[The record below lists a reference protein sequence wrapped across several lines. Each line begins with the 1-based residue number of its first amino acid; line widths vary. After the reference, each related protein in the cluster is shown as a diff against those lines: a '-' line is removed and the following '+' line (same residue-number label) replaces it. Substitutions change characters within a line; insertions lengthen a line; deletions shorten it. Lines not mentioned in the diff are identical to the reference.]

1 MNKSRVI
8 LTAALVFIGFILL
21 LTITSGTFITIQAGE
36 QGVLF
41 KKFSGGVDTTQTYQ
55 PGFHV
60 IAPWNSMVRYNTR
73 LQELTMNQMEVLANN
88 GLTINLDLTIL
99 YKPISSKLPQLHN
112 DLGEEYANTII
123 VPEIRSAIREVIGK
137 YDPEDL
143 YASKRDAIQTEV
155 AVKMDNALS
164 AKNIHMDAVR
174 IRNVVLPATI
184 RDAIETKLQAEQ
196 ESRKY
201 DFLIDKEKKEA
212 ERKKIEAEGIKEY
225 QNIVSQS
232 LSDRLLKWQ
241 GIEATKELAN
251 SPNTKVIV
259 VGGGESGLPLILGG
273 N

>member
-1 MNKSRVI
+1 M
-8 LTAALVFIGFILL
+8 TAAMVFVGFVLL
-21 LTITSGTFITIQAGE
+21 LIISTGTFITIEAGQ

-41 KKFSGGVDTTQTYQ
+41 RKFSGGVDTTKTYPQ
-55 PGFHV
+55 GFHV
-60 IAPWNSMVRYNTR
+60 IAPWNDMIRYNTR
-73 LQELTMNQMEVLANN
+73 LQELTMSDMEVLANN
-88 GLTINLDLTIL
+88 GLTINLDLTLL
-99 YKPISSKLPQLHN
+99 YKPVVVKLPQLHN
-112 DLGEEYANTII
+112 DLGTGYANTII

-137 YDPEDL
+137 YDPEEL

-155 AVKMDNALS
+155 TQKMEKALS
-164 AKNIHMDAVR
+164 SKNIHLDAVR

-241 GIEATKELAN
+241 GIEATKDLAN
-251 SPNTKVIV
+251 STNTKVIV
-259 VGGGESGLPLILGG
+259 VGSGDSGLPLILGG